1 MYPYR
6 PKGPPVSDKTT
17 DRERPATFRE
27 VFSAGEFRGVYAAGV
42 LSWIGDY
49 LAKAAVTAMVL
60 NQTHS
65 VAISAAAFAIG
76 YLPWVLGGPVLAA
89 LAERYPHRRV
99 MVAADLSRA
108 VLIALVAI
116 PGLPTVAIFAL
127 LFCTAL
133 GTPPFDAA
141 RSALMPRILTGD
153 RYVAALTIQNVTMQA
168 AQFVGYLGGAGLG
181 RVHPKSALLI
191 DSATFLLSAL
201 LLRTAVASHRPG
213 LAPEHRTHLL
223 RETAGGFALVFRT
236 SVLRAIAVLVFALM
250 LFTTV
255 PEGLA
260 AGWAADLTSHA
271 PQQGLYQ
278 GLIMVGYPAGFI
290 VGGLVFNR
298 LVSPPNRRRLV
309 RPLGVLA
316 PLMLVPSLLHPSATI
331 VCGMC
336 LLTGFA
342 VAGLMPTANGLFVQ
356 ALPDAYRARAFGVMQ
371 TGVLVLQGVGVAITG
386 ALADRFYLPNVVG
399 VWSLAGVA
407 LMLVVSVAW
416 PSSERFARAIEAAR
430 VKNGG
435 GTAVPGDEIP
445 QPRRTQTAE
454 A

>member
-1 MYPYR
+1 M
-6 PKGPPVSDKTT
+6 SDKTT

-27 VFSAGEFRGVYAAGV
+27 VFSAGEFRGVYAAGL

-49 LAKAAVTAMVL
+49 LAKAAVAAMVL

-65 VAISAAAFAIG
+65 KAFSAAAFAIG
-76 YLPWVLGGPVLAA
+76 YLPWIVGGPVLAA

-99 MVAADLSRA
+99 MVAADLARA
-108 VLIALVAI
+108 VLIGLVAI
-116 PGLPTVAIFAL
+116 PHLPTAAIFAL

-141 RSALMPRILTGD
+141 RSALIPRILGGD
-153 RYVAALTIQNVTMQA
+153 RYVQAVTLQNVTMQA

-181 RVHPKSALLI
+181 TVYPKAALLI
-191 DSATFLLSAL
+191 DSATFLVSAL
-201 LLRTAVASHRPG
+201 VLRTTVASHRPG

-223 RETAGGFALVFRT
+223 REAAGGFAVVFRT
-236 SVLRAIAVLVFALM
+236 GVLRSIAVLVFALM

-260 AGWAADLTSHA
+260 AGWAAELTKD
-271 PQQGLYQ
+271 PGQQGVYQ

-290 VGGLVFNR
+290 IGGLVFSR
-298 LVSPPNRRRLV
+298 LVSPTNRRHLV
-309 RPLGVLA
+309 RPLGVVA
-316 PLMLVPSLLHPSATI
+316 PLVLVPALLHPSATVI
-331 VCGMC
+331 CGMC
-336 LLTGFA
+336 LVTGVA

-371 TGVLVLQGVGVAITG
+371 TGVLVLQGVGIAITG
-386 ALADRFYLPNVVG
+386 KLADSFYLPDVVG
-399 VWSLAGVA
+399 LWSLAGVA
-407 LMLVVSVAW
+407 LMLAVSVTW
-416 PSSERFARAIEAAR
+416 PSSERFTLAIEAAR

-435 GTAVPGDEIP
+435 GAATPGDEIP
-445 QPRRTQTAE
+445 QPRRTQAAE